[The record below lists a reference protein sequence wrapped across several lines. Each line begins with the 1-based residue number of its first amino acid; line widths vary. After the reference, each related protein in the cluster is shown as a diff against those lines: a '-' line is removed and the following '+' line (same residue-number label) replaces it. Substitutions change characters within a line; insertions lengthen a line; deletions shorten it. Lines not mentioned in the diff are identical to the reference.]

1 MALWSRLRE
10 MTWKSVKTCKQ
21 PDDEFLNTLDR
32 QPRTKHKF
40 VDDRRWVWDPL
51 NNSRNR
57 KFINAGERLTHNRPA
72 QSQPPRGRFRKRK
85 FASRDEKITKF
96 DWKHYDIASMRSLR
110 RRKKVPTWMESVEL
124 FNDVVWFCLDT
135 HTWIYIPMTAKMV
148 SEFALHDRIRNSG
161 KEFGRVW
168 GVWRWF
174 YALLCLVI
182 GFLGDFVH
190 YLVSNC
196 FEIFEQHL
204 TTPKPC

>member
-1 MALWSRLRE
+1 MNFLLISKPSRPRILISEACFLLARRWLMALWSDWGRWRE
-10 MTWKSVKTCKQ
+10 NRWKHA
-21 PDDEFLNTLDR
+21 NTR
-32 QPRTKHKF
+32 RWISKYASSTVSRTKHKF

-57 KFINAGERLTHNRPA
+57 KFINAGERLTHNRPV

-96 DWKHYDIASMRSLR
+96 DWKHYNIASMRSLR

-148 SEFALHDRIRNSG
+148 SEFALHDQIRNSG
-161 KEFGRVW
+161 KEFGR
-168 GVWRWF
+168 
-174 YALLCLVI
+174 A
-182 GFLGDFVH
+182 
-190 YLVSNC
+190 
-196 FEIFEQHL
+196 
-204 TTPKPC
+204 